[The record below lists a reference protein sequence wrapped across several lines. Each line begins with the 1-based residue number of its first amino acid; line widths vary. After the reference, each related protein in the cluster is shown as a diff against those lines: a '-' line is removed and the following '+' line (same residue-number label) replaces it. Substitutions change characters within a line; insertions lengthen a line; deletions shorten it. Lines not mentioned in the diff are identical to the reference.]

1 MTYYI
6 EKDEK
11 IVWHDTDKIRMEK
24 MLNKYLPQ
32 YKGLEI
38 KETDRP
44 IENCQWADTPEYI
57 AKKHRQEL
65 ERQVAGLE
73 ASTGLIRPMRE
84 NILAEG
90 SAYTEYTKN
99 KAQEIEDLAQELREL
114 GGIK

>member
-1 MTYYI
+1 MTTYYI
-6 EKDEK
+6 EQDGQIKL
-11 IVWHDTDKIRMEK
+11 HDTDRNRLVTTLKFT
-24 MLNKYLPQ
+24 PQ

-44 IENCQWADTPEYI
+44 IENCEWADTPEYI
-57 AKKHRQEL
+57 AKKHRQDL
-65 ERQVAGLE
+65 ENQVASLE

-99 KAQEIEDLAQELREL
+99 KAQEIETLAQELRNL
-114 GGIK
+114 

>member
-11 IVWHDTDKIRMEK
+11 IVLHDTDKSRMEK

-44 IENCQWADTPEYI
+44 IENCEWADTPEHI
-57 AKKHRQEL
+57 AKKHRKEL
-65 ERQVAGLE
+65 ETQVASLE
-73 ASTGLIRPMRE
+73 ANTGLIRPMRE

-90 SAYTEYTKN
+90 SAYSSYTKA
-99 KAQEIEDLAQELREL
+99 KAQEIETLAEELRN
-114 GGIK
+114 I